1 MFKKE
6 FVKFLVLFN
15 RGFKQAIRP
24 YIAMMPEYVLPIFY
38 FVVNSAAFQK
48 IVDLPGF
55 NQTSYLQF
63 YAPVALLVSI
73 FMSSGSTGLETVTDI
88 STGFMDRIFLAPVNR
103 WYIVI
108 SKLVAVGAKALMS
121 LVLMVI
127 LLILFGASFHGG
139 ILGFFLIFLLAF
151 IFAIGWAGIGL
162 SLAFLTKNPRI
173 LQSSFIFFFPFSF
186 ITTSQLPLN
195 LLSGWYKTAVQ
206 TNPVTYILEAMRSI
220 LIYNQIGYTVLLGF
234 LVAIAF
240 AFVTLMVSMWSFKRS
255 VVR

>member
-1 MFKKE
+1 MIKKE
-6 FVKFLVLFN
+6 FQKFYVLFV
-15 RGFKQAIRP
+15 RGFKQALRP
-24 YIAMMPEYVLPIFY
+24 YLALMPEFVLPIFY
-38 FVVNSAAFQK
+38 FVVNSSAFQK

-55 NQTSYLQF
+55 NNSSYLQF

-108 SKLVAVGAKALMS
+108 SKLAAVGVKTIIS
-121 LVLMVI
+121 LSIMVI

-139 ILGFFLIFLLAF
+139 IIGFFLIFLLAF
-151 IFAIGWAGIGL
+151 IFAVGWAGIGL
-162 SLAFLTKNPRI
+162 SLAFITKNPRI
-173 LQSSFIFFFPFSF
+173 LQSAFIFFFPFSF

-195 LLSGWYKTAVQ
+195 LLTGWYKVAVQ
-206 TNPVTYILEAMRSI
+206 VNPVTYILEAMRSI
-220 LIYNQIGYTVLLGF
+220 LINNQIGFTVFLGF
-234 LVAIAF
+234 IVAIGF
-240 AFVTLMVSMWSFKRS
+240 ALITLSFAMWSFKKA